1 MAMPAALCSAAV
13 VTEAATG
20 HVALMAAEQVA
31 AAQLKPVATGSR
43 SEADVAVYGP
53 ILLTVT
59 V

>member
-1 MAMPAALCSAAV
+1 MPAALCSAAI
-13 VTEAATG
+13 VTEAAAG
-20 HVALMAAEQVA
+20 HVALMAAEQVTA
-31 AAQLKPVATGSR
+31 VQLKPVATGSL